1 MKARFSLIS
10 PRCLVKT
17 PVNYAAERVIHPRW
31 SRVNHLPSI
40 CLARAGKERT
50 ALLAALSLRLY
61 IQRFLTSS
69 DSREPSPDTIT
80 GILAPESHPQ
90 SLRDLS
96 ALHVYRDL
104 HSDLVSGK
112 ALTLRLT
119 GSFQAH
125 SNRIYYFGPLL
136 ARFRVRVQVLLRRL
150 RSVLEGFPRNSLMNV
165 PRTYPGGETF
175 VRLLRICPAA
185 PKNSI

>member
-1 MKARFSLIS
+1 MKASFSLIS

-31 SRVNHLPSI
+31 FRVNHLPSI

-69 DSREPSPDTIT
+69 GSRELSPDAIT
-80 GILAPESHPQ
+80 GILAPVSHPQ

-104 HSDLVSGK
+104 RSDLTFRLG
-112 ALTLRLT
+112 LTLRLT
-119 GSFQAH
+119 RRIRYISF
-125 SNRIYYFGPLL
+125 RIYFLDHFWPVSAAKLKLL
-136 ARFRVRVQVLLRRL
+136 MRL
-150 RSVLEGFPRNSLMNV
+150 
-165 PRTYPGGETF
+165 
-175 VRLLRICPAA
+175 
-185 PKNSI
+185 

>member
-17 PVNYAAERVIHPRW
+17 PVNYAAERVIHPIW

-40 CLARAGKERT
+40 CLGRAGKERT

-69 DSREPSPDTIT
+69 GSREPSPDTIT
-80 GILAPESHPQ
+80 GILTPESHPQ

-104 HSDLVSGK
+104 RSDLTFRLG
-112 ALTLRLT
+112 LTLRLT
-119 GSFQAH
+119 RRIRYISF
-125 SNRIYYFGPLL
+125 RIYFLDHFWPVSAAKLKLL
-136 ARFRVRVQVLLRRL
+136 MRL
-150 RSVLEGFPRNSLMNV
+150 
-165 PRTYPGGETF
+165 
-175 VRLLRICPAA
+175 
-185 PKNSI
+185 